1 LGVNAV
7 REKTPLTA
15 PNPLGQRIR
24 RGWAL
29 LLIGLLAAGTAVP
42 CHGQSPSAEAASKS
56 CLWAV
61 ESGANRVFLLG
72 SFHFLRPD
80 DYPLPP
86 AIDAAYAGSRTVVFE
101 TDIARMQDPRVQ
113 ARMLELGAMPQGQD
127 VFATLTADTRRK
139 LEHRLAYAGL
149 PTEVMAGMKPWLIAL
164 TLSSLEFMRLGF
176 DPNLGVDMHFYQRA
190 RKDGKRTGEL
200 ETVEQQLQ
208 ILAGMDAWT
217 QDIFLS
223 QTLQELED
231 VPGMVSDMLGFWLT
245 GQADALRRLL
255 FKSIEQY
262 PDLLERMLTRRN
274 QAWIEKIEDLIRL
287 DEAAL
292 VIVGAMHLV
301 GPGSV
306 VDLLQK
312 KGYRVEQR

>member
-1 LGVNAV
+1 M
-7 REKTPLTA
+7 RKKIPLTV
-15 PNPLGQRIR
+15 PVPGIRRIR
-24 RGWAL
+24 RGWVL
-29 LLIGLLAAGTAVP
+29 LLVGLLAAGAAAP
-42 CHGQSPSAEAASKS
+42 LHGRSLSPGTASKS

-61 ESGANRVFLLG
+61 EAGANRVFLLG
-72 SFHFLRPD
+72 SIHFLRPD

-86 AIDAAYAGSRTVVFE
+86 AIDAAYAASRSVVFE

-113 ARMLELGAMPQGQD
+113 ARMLELGTMPQGQN
-127 VFATLTADTRRK
+127 VFATLDAETRHKLERK
-139 LEHRLAYAGL
+139 LAEAGL
-149 PTEVMAGMKPWLIAL
+149 PAEVMAGMKPWLIAL

-190 RKDGKRTGEL
+190 REDGKRIAGL

-208 ILAGMDAWT
+208 ILAGMDTRT
-217 QDIFLS
+217 QSLFLS
-223 QTLQELED
+223 QTLRELED
-231 VPGMVSDMLGFWLT
+231 APGVASDMLGFWLG
-245 GQADALRRLL
+245 GQTEALHRLL
-255 FKSIEQY
+255 FKTIEQH
-262 PDLLERMLTRRN
+262 PDLLERMLIRRN
-274 QAWIEKIEDLIRL
+274 QAWLEKIEGLIRQ

-292 VIVGAMHLV
+292 VIVGAMHLI

>member
-1 LGVNAV
+1 MSAMP
-7 REKTPLTA
+7 EKIPLTA
-15 PNPLGQRIR
+15 PVPVGQRFR

-29 LLIGLLAAGTAVP
+29 LLIGLLAAGASLP
-42 CHGQSPSAEAASKS
+42 AHGRSPSPETASKA

-72 SFHFLRPD
+72 SIHFLRPE

-86 AIDAAYAGSRTVVFE
+86 AIDAAYAASRSVVFE

-113 ARMLELGAMPQGQD
+113 ARMLELGTMPQGQD
-127 VFATLTADTRRK
+127 AFSTLDPDSRRK
-139 LEHRLAYAGL
+139 LERKLADAGV
-149 PTEVMAGMKPWLIAL
+149 PAEVMAGMKPWLIAL

-190 RKDGKRTGEL
+190 REDGKRIGEL

-208 ILAGMDAWT
+208 ILAGMDART
-217 QDIFLS
+217 QRVFLT

-231 VPGMVSDMLGFWLT
+231 VSGTASDMLAFWLT
-245 GQADALRRLL
+245 GQADALYRLL
-255 FKSIEQY
+255 FKTIEQH
-262 PDLLERMLTRRN
+262 PELRERMLIRRN
-274 QAWIEKIEDLIRL
+274 QAWLEKIEGFIRQG
-287 DEAAL
+287 ETVL

-312 KGYRVEQR
+312 KGYRVEQQ

>member
-1 LGVNAV
+1 VSAML
-7 REKTPLTA
+7 RKIPLTVPA
-15 PNPLGQRIR
+15 PVVQRIR

-29 LLIGLLAAGTAVP
+29 LLIGLLAAGAAVP
-42 CHGQSPSAEAASKS
+42 SHGRSPFPETASKS

-61 ESGANRVFLLG
+61 EAGANRVFLLG
-72 SFHFLRPD
+72 SIHFLRPD

-86 AIDAAYAGSRTVVFE
+86 AIDAAYAASRTVVFE

-113 ARMLELGAMPQGQD
+113 TRMLELGTMPQGQNVFETLD
-127 VFATLTADTRRK
+127 VDTRSKLERK
-139 LEHRLAYAGL
+139 LAEAGL
-149 PTEVMAGMKPWLIAL
+149 PAEVMAGMKPWLIAL

-190 RKDGKRTGEL
+190 QKDGKRIGEL

-208 ILAGMDAWT
+208 ILAGMDARAQHT
-217 QDIFLS
+217 FLAQS
-223 QTLQELED
+223 LQELED
-231 VPGMVSDMLGFWLT
+231 VPGMASDMLGFWLT
-245 GQADALRRLL
+245 GQTDALHRLL
-255 FKSIEQY
+255 FKTIQQY
-262 PDLLERMLTRRN
+262 PDMLERMLIRRN
-274 QAWIEKIEDLIRL
+274 QAWLEKIERLIRQ

-301 GPGSV
+301 GPNSV
-306 VDLLQK
+306 VDLLQR